1 MDIQSEIINEAIKG
15 LSNEFDNIVIEG
27 LRLKGFEFD
36 NQNDLHNFI
45 KGNCKCEDNSQL
57 QQRVYL
63 VKDIPFLLHNYEII
77 IEPITEKNNKFEI
90 NANYGTYKYL

>member
-45 KGNCKCEDNSQL
+45 KENCKAHD
-57 QQRVYL
+57 YPHHYTKIYY
-63 VKDIPFLLHNYEII
+63 VKDIPFLQHNYSLQM
-77 IEPITEKNNKFEI
+77 PDFTEDFKGVI
-90 NANYGTYKYL
+90 NYGTYKYL